1 MHFEGKLILWSHNTS
16 YCLRE
21 VVTKAG
27 LTVYIACIFFMINLM
42 KHWWKKLMRLTQI
55 FH

>member
-1 MHFEGKLILWSHNTS
+1 MNYEGQLRLGSHNAS

-27 LTVYIACIFFMINLM
+27 LSLSL
-42 KHWWKKLMRLTQI
+42 KR
-55 FH
+55 